1 MSMMLLCMFGLF
13 LDKKSSKYA
22 MKKRIILNAQN
33 LQQNTKI
40 IQTESKINSFTQ
52 YHFSIIHL
60 AASIGLEFRSK
71 PITW

>member
-33 LQQNTKI
+33 LQ
-40 IQTESKINSFTQ
+40 
-52 YHFSIIHL
+52 
-60 AASIGLEFRSK
+60 
-71 PITW
+71 